1 MSISEHRGYME
12 KYEHWLNSG
21 YYEDLKDELLP
32 IKDDEKEIEDRFCKD
47 LEFGTAGLRGIIG
60 AGTNRM
66 NIYTVGRAAN
76 ALASCLRARG
86 VQNHGVVIAYDSR
99 NKSYE
104 FAKHT
109 ARVLATYGV
118 LVYLFD
124 ELRPVPLLSFAV
136 RYLKAV
142 AGVVITASHNPK
154 EYNGFKVYGEG
165 GSQILGDQV
174 NRMMKAWKEVGTY
187 DLTKTISLEEAKEKG
202 LLKIIG
208 KEVDDEY
215 IERIK
220 LECIDTDVIKRAS
233 DFKVVYTPIHGTG
246 NKLVRRVL
254 DEVGFKN
261 VLVVKEQELPDPQFS
276 TVDVPNPEDIN
287 ALSMGV
293 ELAKKENADLVIGTD
308 PDCDRVGVAV
318 KNPDGEYVGLTG
330 NQIGCLLLDY
340 IATQRSKLY
349 YLPSPAFAAKS
360 IVTTKMAN
368 KIAKKFDI
376 HVKETLTGFKYIGRE
391 INNLYMYKN
400 VHFDDEKNIKNFL
413 IGFEESYGYLVGVA
427 ARDKDGVVS
436 SMMIAEMAAYYK
448 EQGMTL
454 YNAMQELYKK
464 YGYYLEGVKSYTLQ
478 GVEGREKIK
487 YAMDYLRNG
496 LGEDEFVKTL
506 PVVVKKDYYT
516 NMEYNVEQSR
526 KNNMNLIMERENVL
540 YYELG
545 NDEWFCVRPSGTE
558 PKMKLYFGV
567 CSDNYEESKKRLER
581 LRKSVTEEVE
591 KLLYGEK

>member
-1 MSISEHRGYME
+1 MSVVGYREYME
-12 KYEHWLNSG
+12 KYKHWLNSG
-21 YYEDLKDELLP
+21 YYEDLKEELLS
-32 IKDDEKEIEDRFCKD
+32 IKDDEKEIEDRFCKE

-76 ALASCLRARG
+76 ALALCLKAKG
-86 VQNHGVVIAYDSR
+86 VQNYGVVIAYDSR

-109 ARVLATYGV
+109 AKVLATQGV

-124 ELRPVPLLSFAV
+124 ELRPVPELSFAV
-136 RYLKAV
+136 RYLKAM
-142 AGVVITASHNPK
+142 AGIVITASHNPK

-165 GSQILGDQV
+165 GSQILGEQV
-174 NRMMKAWKEVGTY
+174 NRMAREWKEIGTY
-187 DLTKTISLEEAKEKG
+187 DLIRTISLEDAKERG

-208 KEVDDEY
+208 KEIDDKY

-220 LECIDTDVIKRAS
+220 LECINSDVIKRANN
-233 DFKVVYTPIHGTG
+233 FKVVYTPIHGTG

-254 DEVGFKN
+254 GEVGFKN
-261 VLVVKEQELPDPQFS
+261 VLVVKEQELPDPEFS
-276 TVDVPNPEDIN
+276 TVNVPNPEDIN
-287 ALSMGV
+287 ALSMGI

-318 KNPDGEYVGLTG
+318 KSPDGEYVGLTG

-340 IATQRSKLY
+340 IATQKNKKHQM
-349 YLPSPAFAAKS
+349 PSPAIMAKS

-368 KIAKKFDI
+368 KIAKSFDI
-376 HVKETLTGFKYIGRE
+376 DVKETLTGFKYIGRE
-391 INNLYMYKN
+391 INNSHMYAN
-400 VHFDDEKNIKNFL
+400 VSFTDERDVKNFL
-413 IGFEESYGYLVGVA
+413 IGFEESYGYLVGTA

-436 SMMIAEMAAYYK
+436 SMVIAEMAAYYE

-454 YNAMQELYKK
+454 YDAMQELYKK

-478 GVEGREKIK
+478 GVEGRKKIK

-496 LGEDEFVKTL
+496 FNKDEFIKKL
-506 PVVVKKDYYT
+506 PILIKKDYYI
-516 NMEYNVEQSR
+516 NKEYRIKENRDTKIDFIV
-526 KNNMNLIMERENVL
+526 RENVL

-545 NDEWFCVRPSGTE
+545 NDEWFCIRPSGTE
-558 PKMKLYFGV
+558 PKIKLYFGV
-567 CSDNYEESKKRLER
+567 CGDSYEQSKKRLEE
-581 LRKSVTEEVE
+581 LKKSVVEEVE
-591 KLLYGEK
+591 TLLNAKE